1 MFDHHPKFTSP
12 RTELQAFVENQHDGL
27 LDAAEQ
33 LGGPDG
39 LRLAHTVIDG
49 LRRPQTPTERTL
61 TACRELLELLML
73 EHVHDPARVEA
84 ERFALLDPA
93 WPVVEDICLLA
104 DEFHD
109 ILEDYLNDASSKPV
123 QVAA

>member
-1 MFDHHPKFTSP
+1 MFDHHPQFTSP

>member
-12 RTELQAFVENQHDGL
+12 RT
-27 LDAAEQ
+27 
-33 LGGPDG
+33 
-39 LRLAHTVIDG
+39 
-49 LRRPQTPTERTL
+49 
-61 TACRELLELLML
+61 ELLELLML